1 MFILVKSALRKP
13 PQVQKSWGQPDRSI
27 SQSQYQV
34 VQVRS
39 SDHDMKDSLEGS
51 QSKYSLYLPQENKLF
66 SMIKE
71 LYFDID

>member
-27 SQSQYQV
+27 SQSQHQV

-51 QSKYSLYLPQENKLF
+51 QSKYSTVLHYRRLAGYLQYYT
-66 SMIKE
+66 IGG
-71 LYFDID
+71 

>member
-27 SQSQYQV
+27 SQSQHQV

-51 QSKYSLYLPQENKLF
+51 QSKYSLYLPQENKSVQYDEGIIF
-66 SMIKE
+66 
-71 LYFDID
+71 